1 MTNRDSKGR
10 FIKGMKMPKDLA
22 KKSAKART
30 KYTPE
35 ELVERKKQYSN
46 EWHRNN
52 PEKAKAKYSKYRQN
66 NKAKIYA
73 SNAIRRLE
81 KINRTPSWLSEDD
94 LNEIKNMYA
103 IAQRKSQIEGRTYH
117 VDHIIPLKG
126 KNVSGLH
133 VPSNLQIITA
143 SENVRKNNIFEGDSF

>member
-35 ELVERKKQYSN
+35 EFKEIKKEYSN
-46 EWHRNN
+46 IWHHAN
-52 PEKAKAKYSKYRQN
+52 PEKAKAKYNKYRKN
-66 NKAKIYA
+66 NKEKIYA
-73 SNAIRRLE
+73 NNAKRRAE
-81 KINRTPSWLSEDD
+81 KINRTPSWLTEDD
-94 LNEIKNMYA
+94 LNEIKQMYA
-103 IAQRKSQIEGRTYH
+103 IAQRKSKIEGRTYH